1 MVRSL
6 TLIVLAMLSG
16 TQAKTTAPIATNS
29 GPIAITNDDRFIWV
43 VNRDNN
49 TVLVIKVADDAN
61 IKIAEIK
68 VGVEP
73 RCVAITPD
81 DRKVF
86 VTNMLDGTVSVID
99 AKKLYVTHTIHVGT
113 EPFGCAV
120 TPDGRKLYVANF
132 GSDNVSVINARFELV
147 IKTIKNVGPKPRGIA
162 IVGPSAA
169 LAISRMTSSSS
180 SKSSEMM
187 DVTRTMM
194 RMTTA
199 LAKRM
204 FAQRRRISRAT
215 GQTTRLH

>member
-29 GPIAITNDDRFIWV
+29 GPIAITSDDRFIWV

-86 VTNMLDGTVSVID
+86 VTDMVDGTVSVID
-99 AKKLYVTHTIHVGT
+99 AKKLYVAHTSHVGT

-132 GSDNVSVINARFELV
+132 DSDNVSVINARFELV

-180 SKSSEMM
+180 SSSEMM
-187 DVTRTMM
+187 DATRTMM

-215 GQTTRLH
+215 EQTTRLH